1 MIDDFFAALPA
12 HKCSLHLTH
21 NEHLSYYA
29 TVEEEDRRGHWD
41 WVSEEQRQLAVERNE
56 MWQIQWYPETPV
68 GFHSLC
74 AAELGPLLE
83 ALRERQ

>member
-1 MIDDFFAALPA
+1 MIDDFLAALPA

-21 NEHLSYYA
+21 NEHLSYYS
-29 TVEEEDRRGHWD
+29 TVEEEDRNGHWN
-41 WVSEEQRQLAVERNE
+41 WVSEAQRQLAIQRNE

-74 AAELGPLLE
+74 AAELGALLE
-83 ALRERQ
+83 AVREHQ